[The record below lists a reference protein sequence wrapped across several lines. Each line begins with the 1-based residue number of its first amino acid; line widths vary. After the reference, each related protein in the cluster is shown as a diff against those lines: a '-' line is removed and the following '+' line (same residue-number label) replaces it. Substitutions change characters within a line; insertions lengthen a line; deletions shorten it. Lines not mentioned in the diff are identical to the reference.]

1 MPTETSRAPSVLII
15 EADDTI
21 RRMIAVTL
29 EHAGFRTS
37 SVKDGETT
45 GGPEHAVIV
54 RDVNLRPAGRERALE
69 ELAATPPD
77 VLRRT
82 IVTTTASPRAA
93 KAIGAGRVFAVL
105 CKPFD
110 LEELVSVVSRCA
122 NISRPAA
129 RAVRGRK
136 GGEPEA
142 GPAMEMESVRQF
154 VSNVP
159 RLQQVLSVPVTS
171 AAEAALHAEMRRTI
185 GALSVTL
192 DKAARAETSRTRVAV
207 FRAASKV
214 AARLAS
220 TTAWSETRAAST
232 RRDH

>member
-37 SVKDGETT
+37 SMKDGGPT
-45 GGPEHAVIV
+45 GDPEYAVIV

-69 ELAATPPD
+69 ELAATAPE

-82 IVTTTASPRAA
+82 VVTTTASPRAA
-93 KAIGAGRVFAVL
+93 KAIGDGRVFAVL

-110 LEELVSVVSRCA
+110 LEDLVSIVSRCA
-122 NISRPAA
+122 NSSRPARAA
-129 RAVRGRK
+129 RSRK

-142 GPAMEMESVRQF
+142 GPAMEMASVRRF

-171 AAEAALHAEMRRTI
+171 AAEAALHAEMRRSI
-185 GALSVTL
+185 GALSVML
-192 DKAARAETSRTRVAV
+192 DKAARTETSRTRVAV
-207 FRAASKV
+207 FRAASKI